1 MTATNP
7 IEIEIDG
14 QMKTFDRYSLNL
26 IVSGSYSEGQPD
38 ASVVCNLVP
47 TRIEGDMVETA
58 PDNAINIRIGKLD
71 QADAP
76 TLAAVNAIHSALQTF
91 ITEKGL

>member
-1 MTATNP
+1 MKSTNP
-7 IEIEIDG
+7 IEINGKEY
-14 QMKTFDRYSLNL
+14 DRFSLNL
-26 IVSGSYSEGQPD
+26 IVSGSYDSEGQPD

-58 PDNAINIRIGKLD
+58 PDNSINIRIGKLD

-76 TLAAVNAIHSALQTF
+76 TLAAVTAIHSALQTF
-91 ITEKGL
+91 IAEKGL

>member
-1 MTATNP
+1 MQATNP
-7 IEIEIDG
+7 IEIDG
-14 QMKTFDRYSLNL
+14 KSYPLYSLNL
-26 IVSGSYSEGQPD
+26 IVSGSYNSAGQPD

-58 PDNAINIRIGKLD
+58 SQHAINVRLGALD
-71 QADAP
+71 QADEQ
-76 TLAAVNAIHSALQTF
+76 TLTAVTAIHAALQTF

>member
-7 IEIEIDG
+7 IEIDG
-14 QMKTFDRYSLNL
+14 QTFDRYSLNL
-26 IVSGSYSEGQPD
+26 IVSGSYDAEGQPD

-58 PDNAINIRIGKLD
+58 PQNALNIRLGKLD
-71 QADAP
+71 QADEP
-76 TLAAVNAIHSALQTF
+76 TLAAVTSIHAALQTF
-91 ITEKGL
+91 ITSKGI

>member
-1 MTATNP
+1 MKSTNP
-7 IEIEIDG
+7 IEIDG
-14 QMKTFDRYSLNL
+14 QIFDLYSLNL
-26 IVSGSYSEGQPD
+26 IVSGSYDAEGKPD

-47 TRIEGDMVETA
+47 TRLDGDSVETA

-91 ITEKGL
+91 ITEKGI

>member
-1 MTATNP
+1 MKSTNP
-7 IEIEIDG
+7 IEIDG
-14 QMKTFDRYSLNL
+14 KSFDRYSLNL
-26 IVSGSYSEGQPD
+26 IVSGSYDAEGQPD

-47 TRIEGDMVETA
+47 TRIEGNMVETD
-58 PDNAINIRIGKLD
+58 PDNSINIRIGKLD

-76 TLAAVNAIHSALQTF
+76 TLATMNAIHSAIQTF